1 MKPISITLISL
12 ALGLLASCS
21 SGGDDEPEV
30 VVPQDAT
37 LTLSVAP
44 GSVLTRSASND
55 PVAKAGESK
64 INNIFAALFKADD
77 TLLTS
82 SYVDYSQAAENT
94 PDTIRISAK
103 SDTPYTYVVLVNA
116 GNQSFSNLEE
126 LKKATYK
133 LQDIKVDN
141 QPMCSRYMNITKL
154 KPGANYIGE
163 QKTFPTAPADAAFYS
178 KSPIKVYR
186 TASRIDFE
194 AINVK
199 WSDADAA
206 DLQKANARFRL
217 KRVFV
222 KDVKS
227 STYLVDRALS
237 NNNYSVELKDNIT
250 YLNGD
255 VAEKQGYYEALNLF
269 TAGEDGGPVIPA
281 DGSYVPANEA
291 NKWQCYITENTEES
305 TPITIILRGDIL
317 PESGD
322 IPILKDRNF
331 FIRLTKENMIDTGG
345 NQLSGVVRNYV
356 IRISATVTGKGSG
369 DDTYRDN
376 AYATV
381 TVTPDEWEV
390 EDTQQEEVN

>member
-64 INNIFAALFKADD
+64 INNIFAALFKADN

-237 NNNYSVELKDNIT
+237 SNNYSVELKNNIT

-255 VAEKQGYYEALNLF
+255 VEGKSGYYASLNLF
-269 TAGEDGGPVIPA
+269 TAGEDGGPVIPV

-305 TPITIILRGDIL
+305 TPTTIILRGDIL

-322 IPILKDRNF
+322 TPILKDRNF